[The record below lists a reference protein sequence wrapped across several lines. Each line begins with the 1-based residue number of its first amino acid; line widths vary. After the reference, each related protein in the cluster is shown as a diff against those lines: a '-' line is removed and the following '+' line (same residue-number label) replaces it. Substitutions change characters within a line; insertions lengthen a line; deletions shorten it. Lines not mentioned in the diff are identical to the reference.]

1 MLMGYLVCTAVLVVA
16 FGRLGDIYGRV
27 RMYNAGFA
35 VFTAASIALSLTPGT
50 GSSAA
55 LYLIIMRIV
64 QGIGGS
70 LLLANSTA
78 ILTDAFKSNE
88 RGMAMGI
95 NSIAAISGSF
105 IGLVLG
111 GILADINWRLVFWVN
126 VPFGLFGTIWAYRK
140 LHDTGTRTKARIDWL
155 GNITFAVGLIAVLT
169 GITYGIQPYGGHT
182 MGWTSPFVLACTL
195 GGILLLVAFCF
206 IEQHVTDPMFNL
218 DLFKIRAFA
227 WGNTAGLLSSIG
239 RGGMQFILIIWLQG
253 IWLPLHGYDFERTP
267 LWAGIYMLPLTFG
280 FLVSGPLSGK
290 LSDRYGSRWFA
301 TGGMLL
307 GALSFVLLMIL
318 PADFNYGAFGFL
330 IFLNGV
336 GTGLFFPPNTTA
348 IMNSVP
354 AEQRGQASGMRATF
368 QNAGNV
374 LSIGIFFSLMIV
386 GLAAHLPAS
395 MERDLAAQGVKPEV
409 ATQVAQEPPVGSLFA
424 AFLGYNPMQ
433 TLLGQNGLDGVP
445 AQNQTEITGKT
456 FFPKLLSDPFIDGL
470 RITFTFSAILFL
482 LAAWAAWMSGSK
494 KPPRRASYEA
504 SLESTE
510 SLEEALLT

>member
-1 MLMGYLVCTAVLVVA
+1 
-16 FGRLGDIYGRV
+16 
-27 RMYNAGFA
+27 
-35 VFTAASIALSLTPGT
+35 
-50 GSSAA
+50 
-55 LYLIIMRIV
+55 V

-78 ILTDAFKSNE
+78 ILTDAFPHNE
-88 RGMAMGI
+88 RGTAMGI
-95 NSIAAISGSF
+95 NSIAAIAGSF

-140 LHDTGTRTKARIDWL
+140 LVDNGTRTKARIDWL
-155 GNITFAVGLIAVLT
+155 GNITFAVGLIALLT

-182 MGWTSPFVLACTL
+182 MGWTSPFVLVCII
-195 GGILLLVAFCF
+195 GGIALLAVFCY
-206 IEQHVTDPMFNL
+206 IEQHVPDPMFNL
-218 DLFKIRAFA
+218 KLFKIPAFA

-253 IWLPLHGYDFERTP
+253 IWLPLHGYNFEQTP

-280 FLVSGPLSGK
+280 FLVSGPLSGR
-290 LSDRYGSRWFA
+290 LSDKYGSRWFA

-307 GALSFVLLMIL
+307 GALSFILLMLL
-318 PADFNYGAFGFL
+318 PPNFSFGVFGFL

-386 GLAAHLPAS
+386 GLAAHLPS
-395 MERDLAAQGVKPEV
+395 TMDSGLRSQGVRPEV
-409 ATQVAQEPPVGSLFA
+409 AAQVSQEPPVGSLFA

-433 TLLGQNGLDGVP
+433 TLLGQNGLNGVP
-445 AQNQTEITGKT
+445 PQNQAEITGKK
-456 FFPKLLSDPFIDGL
+456 FFPGLISGPFIDGL
-470 RITFTFSAILFL
+470 RITFTFSAVLFL
-482 LAAWAAWMSGSK
+482 LAAWAAWMSGVK
-494 KPPRRASYEA
+494 KPKLGAGEIEA
-504 SLESTE
+504 GE
-510 SLEEALLT
+510 SLEEALL